1 MHMPIKK
8 PKIAILSLRNTYNYG
23 GVLSCL
29 KVAYRFCEQYFEP
42 RVFFL
47 GFEPEVATKLRS
59 FKFTSGIKPLSH
71 FGMNSVEIGA
81 RWSFWE
87 PGHYVFT
94 LSSWRELLKD
104 YDYFFVVS
112 GTCLAAH
119 PLLTMH
125 KKFVL
130 WIGTPYDE
138 DRQERVKQLHGLRAL
153 INAVAHPWMNSI
165 EKKILTEA
173 DFILAIST
181 YAKSKFEYIIQ
192 RPRENMVV
200 CSYPIKNSS
209 LSHPSTTS
217 DEKIIMAVGRFSDP
231 RKNLAMLIRVFDKL
245 YHHDRKIK
253 LYIVGMKPSPEI
265 LASLG
270 YDDALRAI
278 IFTGQIASEDL
289 YALYQRAELL
299 LITSYQEGLGIVGLE
314 ALLNG
319 TPVVATDCGGTR
331 DYVINDITGYLVPIN
346 DDDEM
351 VAKVEKI
358 LSDRDLHK
366 KLSHNGREFIEKNFS
381 PNKSYTLFKYG
392 LSSVYPELKD
402 WFEKCDNRCNRAISS
417 NPCSSFYQDLV

>member
-1 MHMPIKK
+1 MHTPLKK

-23 GVLSCL
+23 GILSCL
-29 KVAYRFCEQYFEP
+29 KIAYRFCEQYFEP

-47 GFEPEVATKLRS
+47 GFEPEIATKLRS
-59 FKFTSGIKPLSH
+59 FKFTSAIKPLSH
-71 FGMNSVEIGA
+71 FGMNSVEIGT

-94 LSSWRELLKD
+94 QSSWQELLRD

-138 DRQERVKQLHGLRAL
+138 DRQERVKQLRGLRAI
-153 INAVAHPWMNSI
+153 INTAAHPWMNRI
-165 EKKILTEA
+165 ERKILTKA

-181 YAKSKFEYIIQ
+181 YAKSKFEYIIKH
-192 RPRENMVV
+192 PRENMVV
-200 CSYPIKNSS
+200 CSYPMDTRHIT
-209 LSHPSTTS
+209 LSGKKS

-231 RKNLAMLIRVFDKL
+231 RKNLPMLLRVFEKI
-245 YHHDRKIK
+245 YQHMPTIK
-253 LYIVGMKPSPEI
+253 LYIIGMKPSPEI
-265 LASLG
+265 MTLFARHDSL
-270 YDDALRAI
+270 RNI
-278 IFTGQIASEDL
+278 IFTGQITSEDL
-289 YALYQRAELL
+289 YALYQRAYLL

-314 ALLNG
+314 SLLNG

-346 DDDEM
+346 GDTEM
-351 VAKVEKI
+351 IAKVEKI
-358 LSDRDLHK
+358 LSDPALQE
-366 KLSHNGREFIEKNFS
+366 KLSRNGREFVEKNFS
-381 PNKSYTLFKYG
+381 PHKSFALFKYG
-392 LSSVYPELKD
+392 FISVYPELKA
-402 WFEKCDNRCNRAISS
+402 WFEKCDNQHLKAMPHKLRSTL
-417 NPCSSFYQDLV
+417 YQDLV